1 MKDNKIKILTT
12 TYNSGKYFDLCMNS
26 ILSQKYNNFIW
37 CIIDDCSIDNTF
49 DKIPNKKN
57 IIKMRNNIHNGGA
70 LPNLHNMY
78 LNYCESDDISIV
90 CDGDDWLVNKNVLSY
105 INDFYNKYN
114 CMMMYGQCRWYNP
127 ESQFKRFEEKGLAY
141 PISQEQFKN
150 LRNSL
155 SWPFSHIRT
164 FRAKA
169 YHEIEKQDPNYD
181 CLKDENGKMY
191 TIGAGDFAVF
201 LPVAEIVGYEN
212 IKYNDKVLYVY
223 NRETK
228 LNEDKVYS
236 FDLQTKNHLEV
247 NSKPKFK
254 QIF

>member
-1 MKDNKIKILTT
+1 M
-12 TYNSGKYFDLCMNS
+12 
-26 ILSQKYNNFIW
+26 
-37 CIIDDCSIDNTF
+37 
-49 DKIPNKKN
+49 
-57 IIKMRNNIHNGGA
+57 
-70 LPNLHNMY
+70 
-78 LNYCESDDISIV
+78 
-90 CDGDDWLVNKNVLSY
+90 
-105 INDFYNKYN
+105 
-114 CMMMYGQCRWYNP
+114 
-127 ESQFKRFEEKGLAY
+127 AY

-212 IKYNDKVLYVY
+212 IKYNDGLDEEKNKLYLMIINDVK
-223 NRETK
+223 K
-228 LNEDKVYS
+228 LSKYYDIINVYS
-236 FDLQTKNHLEV
+236 
-247 NSKPKFK
+247 
-254 QIF
+254 